1 MISLIK
7 QFFRRVKRTIDFL
20 PIIWNGYDFDYGCA
34 LDLFRYQLERTAD
47 FLDSDRANNI
57 DAKKISFRIK
67 TATTLMQK
75 VYNDEYEMEWMDQI
89 QKEFGPTAL
98 NLKSV
103 LIKKDTP
110 GLEELTGHYLY
121 KSEYEDW
128 DNAEEIR
135 ERISVL
141 SVQSREKQ
149 KKAERIL
156 WQWINH
162 NIKCW
167 WD

>member
-1 MISLIK
+1 MISSIK
-7 QFFRRVKRTIDFL
+7 QFFRRVKRTLDFL
-20 PIIWNGYDFDYGCA
+20 PMIWNGHDFDYGYA

-57 DAKKISFRIK
+57 YAKKISFRIK
-67 TATTLMQK
+67 TATVLMQK
-75 VYNDEYEMEWMDQI
+75 VYDEEYAMAWMDQI

-103 LIKKDTP
+103 LIKPDTP
-110 GLEELTGHYLY
+110 GLEELAGHYLY

-135 ERISVL
+135 ERIKVL
-141 SVQSREKQ
+141 ADQCNAKQ

-162 NIKCW
+162 NIKQW